1 MWWVTKGETMPEK
14 NSDVAVTVM
23 LPVWAYRIIEA
34 KATKAE
40 ITAGRLLAAF
50 IVASLQ
56 ASVTGASMFVVTK
69 RAKARV
75 ARIEAS
81 RARAAASAA
90 VAGAPKRPYVR
101 ITDED
106 IPVMK
111 AMIAGGALAPDLKA
125 RFGISYGSARNWWN
139 RLSAQLEPDTHDTEM
154 ATAA

>member
-1 MWWVTKGETMPEK
+1 MPEK
-14 NSDVAVTVM
+14 KTSDVAVTVM

-75 ARIEAS
+75 ARIEAR
-81 RARAAASAA
+81 RARADAAAA
-90 VAGAPKRPYVR
+90 VSNAPKRPYVR
-101 ITDED
+101 ITDAD
-106 IPVMK
+106 IPEMRRLV
-111 AMIAGGALAPDLKA
+111 AENATVSDLAKK
-125 RFGISYGSARNWWN
+125 FGISAGSARNW
-139 RLSAQLEPDTHDTEM
+139 RQRMLEESAASTPAEEYL
-154 ATAA
+154 AAA